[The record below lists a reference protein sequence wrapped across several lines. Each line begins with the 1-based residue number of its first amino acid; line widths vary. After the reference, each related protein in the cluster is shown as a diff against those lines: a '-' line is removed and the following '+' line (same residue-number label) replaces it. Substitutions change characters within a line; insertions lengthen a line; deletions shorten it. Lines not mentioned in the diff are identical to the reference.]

1 MKAFFALCFLMT
13 SAAFAQTAKISK
25 SVFPLKEV
33 VLTVDQGDSLEIP
46 PAQPVIIRLK
56 KTMTV
61 YDCNQRSLKGEFLT
75 TNQDPYLT
83 IASFDLFT
91 TESLCPLKEP
101 KKITIYS
108 ETFALTLK
116 PLLAEGSRVII
127 PADMELEV
135 FPNSLSKPASQTTDT
150 F

>member
-1 MKAFFALCFLMT
+1 MKAFFTLCFLMT
-13 SAAFAQTAKISK
+13 SAAFAQTATISK

-33 VLTVDQGDSLEIP
+33 VLSIDQGESLEIP
-46 PAQPVIIRLK
+46 PAQPVIVRLK

-61 YDCNQRSLKGEFLT
+61 YDCNQRSLKGAFLT
-75 TNQDPYLT
+75 THQDPYLT

-116 PLLAEGSRVII
+116 PLIAEGNRVII
-127 PADMELEV
+127 PADMDLVV
-135 FPNSLSKPASQTTDT
+135 FLISLSKPASQATDS